1 MNLTKKYWMKMRAKK
16 YMAAP
21 DVSLFRFLGEYGFS
35 FKNKKVLEIGFFH
48 GADLLEFKKR
58 KSTVY
63 GLDINNEAVNILKK
77 KLTSSHVKQ
86 SDCGNEKIP
95 FLLKFDLIYSKDFIY
110 YLNENEITFHFKNAY
125 KSLKKG
131 GLFLFQFLEKDLILK
146 KKIKDKYN
154 FHKKYISKK
163 FVEKKNNIKYYDL
176 SFFKKFI
183 IESKFKISGQKF
195 LIESFSMEEKKV
207 RISKYILCIK
217 RK

>member
-1 MNLTKKYWMKMRAKK
+1 
-16 YMAAP
+16 
-21 DVSLFRFLGEYGFS
+21 
-35 FKNKKVLEIGFFH
+35 
-48 GADLLEFKKR
+48 
-58 KSTVY
+58 
-63 GLDINNEAVNILKK
+63 
-77 KLTSSHVKQ
+77 
-86 SDCGNEKIP
+86 
-95 FLLKFDLIYSKDFIY
+95 
-110 YLNENEITFHFKNAY
+110 
-125 KSLKKG
+125 
-131 GLFLFQFLEKDLILK
+131 
-146 KKIKDKYN
+146 KYN